1 MKIGEAI
8 TFVRGV
14 RPARAFPIHDVQLS
28 KIGLEYF
35 DAWLE
40 EETDY
45 ARIPAGAS
53 VDL

>member
-8 TFVRGV
+8 AFVRGV
-14 RPARAFPIHDVQLS
+14 RPACAFPIHDIQLS
-28 KIGLEYF
+28 KVGLEYF

-45 ARIPAGAS
+45 ARIPVGDS